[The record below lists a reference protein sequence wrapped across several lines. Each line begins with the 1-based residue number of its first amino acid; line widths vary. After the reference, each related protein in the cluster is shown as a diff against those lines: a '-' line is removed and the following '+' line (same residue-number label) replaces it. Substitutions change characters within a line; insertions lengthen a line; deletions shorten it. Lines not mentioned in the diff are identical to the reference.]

1 MSACSTSA
9 HTASRQLTVRIDVVA
24 AIIRRNE
31 RILITKR
38 LGNVHLAGMW
48 EFPGG
53 KVEAG
58 ESLPAALER
67 EIREEL
73 GIEISVAGKFLT
85 IEHDYPSKSV
95 CLHFFNC
102 SIVDGHPQRFGVADY
117 QWVEPKRLGDFEF
130 PPADAELIRKLQA
143 SE

>member
-1 MSACSTSA
+1 M
-9 HTASRQLTVRIDVVA
+9 RIDVVA
-24 AIIRRNE
+24 AIIRRND

-58 ESLPAALER
+58 ESLPAALVR

-73 GIEISVAGKFLT
+73 GIEISVAQKFIT

-102 SIVDGHPQRFGVADY
+102 SIVDGEPQRLGVADY
-117 QWVEPKRLGDFEF
+117 QWVQPSLLRDFEF
-130 PPADAELIRKLQA
+130 PPADAELIRKLQS

>member
-1 MSACSTSA
+1 
-9 HTASRQLTVRIDVVA
+9 VRIDVVA
-24 AIIRRNE
+24 AIIRRQD

-73 GIEISVAGKFLT
+73 GIEIQVAGEFIT
-85 IEHDYPSKSV
+85 IEHDYPSKAV

-102 SIVDGHPQRFGVADY
+102 SIVSGEPQRFGVADY
-117 QWVEPKRLGDFEF
+117 QWVEPQHLSDFEF
-130 PPADAELIRKLQA
+130 PPADVELIRKLQS

>member
-9 HTASRQLTVRIDVVA
+9 HTAGRQLIVRIDVVA
-24 AIIRRNE
+24 AIIRRND

-73 GIEISVAGKFLT
+73 GIEISVAGKFIT

-102 SIVDGHPQRFGVADY
+102 SIVDGDPQRFGVADY

-130 PPADAELIRKLQA
+130 PPADAELIRKLQS